1 MICID
6 LMPRQKKSSQIF
18 TMQFSKKPLTKIYP
32 PSHPFNP
39 RTPIRAG
46 SSISK
51 LMQCTIR
58 SSTHFLLVCYTVQI
72 SGFFSLSFIG
82 LLIMS
87 ISRFDYN
94 GIRAG
99 DHLNLYNYMYVY
111 IEASG
116 RNIGS
121 SLGCRRKSLY
131 LFLSM
136 ICFFSL

>member
-6 LMPRQKKSSQIF
+6 LMPRQKKSSRIF
-18 TMQFSKKPLTKIYP
+18 TLQFSKKPLTKIYP
-32 PSHPFNP
+32 PFHPFNP

-46 SSISK
+46 SSISQ

-72 SGFFSLSFIG
+72 S
-82 LLIMS
+82 
-87 ISRFDYN
+87 RFDYN
-94 GIRAG
+94 DIRAG

-116 RNIGS
+116 RNIGC
-121 SLGCRRKSLY
+121 SLGCRRKHSFLFY
-131 LFLSM
+131 L
-136 ICFFSL
+136 

>member
-1 MICID
+1 
-6 LMPRQKKSSQIF
+6 MPRQKKSSRIF
-18 TMQFSKKPLTKIYP
+18 TLQFSKKPLTKIYP

-46 SSISK
+46 SSISQ

-72 SGFFSLSFIG
+72 SVFSLSFIG
-82 LLIMS
+82 LLIMR

-116 RNIGS
+116 RNIGC
-121 SLGCRRKSLY
+121 SLGCRRKHSFLFY
-131 LFLSM
+131 L
-136 ICFFSL
+136 

>member
-1 MICID
+1 MICRD
-6 LMPRQKKSSQIF
+6 LMPRQKKSSRIF

-46 SSISK
+46 SSISQ

-72 SGFFSLSFIG
+72 SVFSLSFIG
-82 LLIMS
+82 LLIMR

-116 RNIGS
+116 RNIGC
-121 SLGCRRKSLY
+121 SLGCRRKHSFLFY
-131 LFLSM
+131 LWYV
-136 ICFFSL
+136 FSL

>member
-6 LMPRQKKSSQIF
+6 WMPRQKKSSRIF
-18 TMQFSKKPLTKIYP
+18 TLQFSKKPLTKIYP

-72 SGFFSLSFIG
+72 SVFSLSFIG
-82 LLIMS
+82 LLIMR

-116 RNIGS
+116 RNIGC
-121 SLGCRRKSLY
+121 SLGCRRKHSFLFY
-131 LFLSM
+131 L
-136 ICFFSL
+136 

>member
-6 LMPRQKKSSQIF
+6 LMPRQKKSSRIF
-18 TMQFSKKPLTKIYP
+18 TLQFSKKSLTKIYP

-39 RTPIRAG
+39 RTSIRAG
-46 SSISK
+46 SSISQ

-72 SGFFSLSFIG
+72 SVFSLSFIG
-82 LLIMS
+82 LLIMR

-116 RNIGS
+116 RNIGC
-121 SLGCRRKSLY
+121 SLGCRRKHSFLFY
-131 LFLSM
+131 L
-136 ICFFSL
+136 